1 VPQKRKGS
9 SRAAMLKS
17 GRSVGAYEAKT
28 HLSELLDEVEK
39 HGVTVV
45 ITRNGKEVAELR
57 KPSAADRRNVVDTLV
72 RIREIAGGATLGGVT
87 IRSLIEEGRRF

>member
-1 VPQKRKGS
+1 MPQKHKGS
-9 SRAAMLKS
+9 SRVPLARP

-39 HGVTVV
+39 HGVTIL

-57 KPSAADRRNVVDTLV
+57 KPLAADRRNVVGALL
-72 RIREIAGGATLGGVT
+72 RIREIAGDATLGDES
-87 IRSLIEEGRRF
+87 IRTLIEEGRRF